1 MDIREAHVFS
11 TSDGFSFD
19 VFVVHSAVPAESE
32 SLEIRLSNAFHG
44 SIYLCPTVPD
54 DPSPSNL
61 FLPELGNPAAP
72 APVVAPAI
80 PVDDWEIEIDQLQI
94 QTRIASSTFG
104 NVYKGLYYGQDVAI
118 KIIKDVLENHQ
129 LHNEFMQEVSIMKKI
144 RHRNVVQ
151 FIGASTVRPSLC
163 ILFEYMEGGSVHD
176 YLRKGPL
183 SKMEVLRIALDVARG
198 MDYLHRRHIVHR
210 DLKAA
215 NLLIDGNGTVKI
227 ADFGVAK
234 ILDSVCCSTGET
246 GTYRWMAPEVIEHKE
261 YDHKVDVYSFGIL
274 LWELLTQEVIPSTI
288 PGTSAHHLSPFVFV
302 DSIY

>member
-1 MDIREAHVFS
+1 M
-11 TSDGFSFD
+11 
-19 VFVVHSAVPAESE
+19 ESE
-32 SLEIRLSNAFHG
+32 SLEIRLSNAFHD
-44 SIYLCPTVPD
+44 SIYVCPTVPD
-54 DPSPSNL
+54 QAPSTSLRPDL
-61 FLPELGNPAAP
+61 DKPTVPT
-72 APVVAPAI
+72 PVVPPIMPA
-80 PVDDWEIEIDQLQI
+80 DEWEIEIDHLQI
-94 QTRIASSTFG
+94 LTKIAFSTFG

-118 KIIKDVLENHQ
+118 KIIKDVLENRQ

-144 RHRNVVQ
+144 RHKNVVQ
-151 FIGASTVRPSLC
+151 FYGASTVRPNLC

-215 NLLIDGNGTVKI
+215 NLLIDGSGTVKI

-274 LWELLTQEVIPSTI
+274 LWELLTGEVLPPVSLCPVSHSIAFCLCRFHILVRLLFKLLCQLYKETCVLSFRSIVQST
-288 PGTSAHHLSPFVFV
+288 
-302 DSIY
+302 